1 MGWTA
6 PRTFVAAEVETAAIF
21 NAHLRDNMLF
31 LKSGVALST
40 ESTTASA
47 SVSAETVVLSQA
59 FTADGATLVAVEF
72 TAVAVLKTVGTD
84 VFNVI
89 LYDGPTAGSG
99 TPLAVCTTGNASAT
113 SGSVYVRKILTPT
126 AGAHT
131 YTARIVRSSGTGT
144 GSVYAQTGPPPE
156 PMCISITQAN

>member
-1 MGWTA
+1 MSWTT
-6 PRTFVAAEVETAAIF
+6 PRTFVAGEVETAAIF
-21 NAHLRDNMLF
+21 NAHLRDNLNF

-47 SVSAETVVLSQA
+47 AVSAETVVASQA
-59 FTADGATLVAVEF
+59 FTADGSTLVAVEF
-72 TAVAVLKTVGTD
+72 TASAVLKSVATD
-84 VFNVI
+84 LFNVI

-99 TPLAVCTTGNASAT
+99 TALAVWASGNVGTTTPGI
-113 SGSVYVRKILTPT
+113 YVRKILTPS

-144 GSVYAQTGPPPE
+144 GQVYAQTGPPAE
-156 PMCISITQAN
+156 PMCISVAQVN